1 MLNIFLNLVYQNYWN
16 IVLILFINVFLYIFV
31 IIKLKWIFRIVCLLL
46 MNDWYGLKLI
56 LFRGVRIFL
65 LSRFILRFFI
75 SMLLGMFINLIFDI
89 GIEIGIGIV
98 TGILIMSLSTCGSIS
113 IISIFTDLCFYL
125 IHQQSL
131 ISFLYSYFIIVV
143 NPYQTIISWFLP
155 LS

>member
-31 IIKLKWIFRIVCLLL
+31 IIKLKWIFMIVCLLR
-46 MNDWYGLKLI
+46 MNDWYDLKLI

-65 LSRFILRFFI
+65 LSRSILRFFI
-75 SMLLGMFINLIFDI
+75 SMLLGMFINLIFGI
-89 GIEIGIGIV
+89 GIEIVIGIGIV

-143 NPYQTIISWFLP
+143 NPYQTIIS
-155 LS
+155 